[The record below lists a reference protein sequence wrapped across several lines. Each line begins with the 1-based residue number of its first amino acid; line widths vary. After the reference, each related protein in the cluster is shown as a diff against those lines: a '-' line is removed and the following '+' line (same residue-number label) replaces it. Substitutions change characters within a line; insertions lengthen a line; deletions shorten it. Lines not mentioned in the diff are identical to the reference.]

1 MARNC
6 FGLAAFFAVL
16 VMCTAIADAA
26 TRGRCAPTKTEY
38 LASEATTVATTTG
51 NVDFVTVN
59 EGTVNFTQGGTGPS
73 CVIVQL
79 FMVVAVNNNLAYVR
93 ARLDS
98 TQGAP
103 GEIGYVGSET
113 AVRTDVAGAMAF
125 VFPSVA
131 PGSHRVRIQIG
142 ASSGTVTAFEHT
154 ILVLH
159 R

>member
-1 MARNC
+1 MKRKSV
-6 FGLAAFFAVL
+6 GLAAFFGVL
-16 VMCTAIADAA
+16 LMSTASVDAA

-38 LASEATTVATTTG
+38 LASEASTGATTTG

-59 EGTVNFTQGGTGPS
+59 EGTVNFTQGGTGSS

-79 FMVVAVNNNLAYVR
+79 FMVVSVNNNGAYVR
-93 ARLDS
+93 ARLDG

-103 GEIGYVGSET
+103 GEIGYLSSEA
-113 AVRTDVAGAMAF
+113 AVRTDVSGAMAF

-131 PGSHRVRIQIG
+131 PGSHRIRIQIG